1 MEQHESMGK
10 GILIP
15 ADVTDVHKM
24 FRFAR
29 SKPSWCTELRKAF
42 TMVGYNLA
50 IIGAGC
56 LNLLYAYVPHCLC
69 EPSIKN

>member
-1 MEQHESMGK
+1 MERHESMGK

-29 SKPSWCTELRKAF
+29 SKPDWCTELGKAF
-42 TMVGYNLA
+42 TIAGL
-50 IIGAGC
+50 GA
-56 LNLLYAYVPHCLC
+56 
-69 EPSIKN
+69 